1 MAGSPRFTVYGRWGN
16 GLFELTDVLAA
27 TWTQA
32 INELD
37 TLEIKTRQAV
47 AKGNAIVW
55 QDSKGIWHEHLVSS
69 VEAEHSTA
77 STAPVNTVYAENSL
91 CEIRGDYV
99 VNKRPGVG
107 VTGGATAS
115 EALAAALS
123 ASRWSVGAVDV
134 ATKASASLYH
144 TTAWDALSDVVGA
157 WGGEIETALTAG
169 TSGITAR
176 KLNLKAKIGQASAT
190 RRFEYT
196 RDMSSVKRAYD
207 DTDVITA
214 VYAWGKGEELDSGGY
229 GRRIGIASVNGG
241 VDYVADADALALW
254 GRPDGNG
261 GKAHVFGDYTNE
273 DQEDAAALKVEAEA
287 YLAGRCAPEI
297 TYTADVLQFG
307 AAGVDLTGVSLG
319 DAVHVV
325 DTSFEPELRIEAR
338 IVGMKTDLLDPYN
351 PTITLGNYTR
361 GLEEQFA
368 SIKSTLGGISNRAAT
383 WEAMESA
390 AAGYLNRVIDGL
402 NDIFAS
408 SGGFVSFDPASGI
421 TVTDKDTV
429 EASTMAVNIS
439 GAGIRI
445 ADSKTSAGG
454 WDWRTFGT
462 GAGFT
467 ADEINAGTL
476 TAIRIQDAT
485 GENYWDL
492 ATGEMHLK
500 SAVPADEAVSSVS
513 VLYAVGGSASETPTS
528 GWSTDTP
535 EWSEGKYVWQKT
547 VATMASGTVNES
559 DPVCIQG
566 ARGEKGEDGAQGEEG
581 AKGVG
586 VSAIVSQ
593 YYLSTSDTA
602 QTGGTWSESE
612 PAWSSGHYIWAR
624 SKVTWTDGN
633 TTTTSPT
640 LATTYNAI
648 AKAQTELATT
658 VDGIQSSV
666 SKIEGDYVTSTTL
679 NQTSSSLTAKINTAQ
694 TTADN
699 AKKVA
704 TNYLSFSG
712 NGLVVGDMTASSLGS
727 NVRLNSSG
735 MEVRNGATVLASY
748 GANSIKLGANSASS
762 TVEMCGGRG
771 KIYVGNNRTQITGT
785 NGVVLVGESNSQTS
799 NVGIISDSTGP
810 MVMTTSERYSL
821 GGDIYDR
828 DTLKSRIA
836 PYIATAYASTATS
849 LTPEWRPVRC
859 YGKKVYKEGKGKYL
873 GIANGCL
880 LASAFGFLCVSGA
893 IYWQDAYANDAIQM
907 GLYVGPNAATISG
920 GTFYPLGGNAGYPT
934 TFGTITA
941 PMVVV
946 PITIN
951 PSYVF
956 LVAANW
962 SGTRGTIPSND
973 ATQITGFFLR

>member
-1 MAGSPRFTVYGRWGN
+1 MAGSSRFTVYDRWGN

-32 INELD
+32 VNELD

-91 CEIRGDYV
+91 CEIRGDYI

-134 ATKASASLYH
+134 AAKASASLYH
-144 TTAWDALSDVVGA
+144 TTAWDALSDVVNA

-176 KLNLKAKIGQASAT
+176 ELNLKAKVGQQTAS

-196 RDMSSVKRAYD
+196 RDMSSVKRTYN

-214 VYAWGKGEELDSGGY
+214 VYAWGKGEELESGGY

-273 DQEDAAALKVEAEA
+273 DQEDAAALKAEAES
-287 YLAGRCAPEI
+287 YLAERCTPEV

-325 DTSFEPELRIEAR
+325 DTSFDPQLRIEAR
-338 IVGMKTDLLDPYN
+338 IVGMETDLLDPYN
-351 PTITLGNYTR
+351 PTITLGNFAR

-368 SIKSTLGGISNRAAT
+368 SIKSTLGGISNRSAT

-402 NDIFAS
+402 NDLFAS
-408 SGGFVSFDPASGI
+408 SGGFVSFDPATGI

-445 ADSKTSAGG
+445 ADNKTSAGD

-476 TAIRIQDAT
+476 TAIRIQDYT
-485 GENYWDL
+485 GKNYWDL
-492 ATGEMHLK
+492 ATGELQLTSYDDEISGLQSLVRSTSSGVEVGKVDSSGSYTTNRAVVRSDGYFTVVDK
-500 SAVPADEAVSSVS
+500 SGNEMARFGADTLSLMGGLFGMDVLSS
-513 VLYAVGGSASETPTS
+513 
-528 GWSTDTP
+528 
-535 EWSEGKYVWQKT
+535 
-547 VATMASGTVNES
+547 
-559 DPVCIQG
+559 
-566 ARGEKGEDGAQGEEG
+566 DGAI
-581 AKGVG
+581 K
-586 VSAIVSQ
+586 
-593 YYLSTSDTA
+593 L
-602 QTGGTWSESE
+602 
-612 PAWSSGHYIWAR
+612 H
-624 SKVTWTDGN
+624 
-633 TTTTSPT
+633 
-640 LATTYNAI
+640 
-648 AKAQTELATT
+648 
-658 VDGIQSSV
+658 
-666 SKIEGDYVTSTTL
+666 
-679 NQTSSSLTAKINTAQ
+679 
-694 TTADN
+694 
-699 AKKVA
+699 
-704 TNYLSFSG
+704 
-712 NGLVVGDMTASSLGS
+712 ASSTYPSVHIITDNIDSDDGGIMAMCNYS
-727 NVRLNSSG
+727 NPK
-735 MEVRNGATVLASY
+735 NGATMYLQRQRAALYAQNGTEDAMGS
-748 GANSIKLGANSASS
+748 GGSIVVA
-762 TVEMCGGRG
+762 MGGD
-771 KIYVGNNRTQITGT
+771 
-785 NGVVLVGESNSQTS
+785 GES
-799 NVGIISDSTGP
+799 
-810 MVMTTSERYSL
+810 
-821 GGDIYDR
+821 
-828 DTLKSRIA
+828 
-836 PYIATAYASTATS
+836 YAALRADNLALMDMGS
-849 LTPEWRPVRC
+849 LTSRNYPM
-859 YGKKVYKEGKGKYL
+859 GKV
-873 GIANGCL
+873 I
-880 LASAFGFLCVSGA
+880 SALDSL
-893 IYWQDAYANDAIQM
+893 IK
-907 GLYVGPNAATISG
+907 
-920 GTFYPLGGNAGYPT
+920 
-934 TFGTITA
+934 
-941 PMVVV
+941 
-946 PITIN
+946 
-951 PSYVF
+951 
-956 LVAANW
+956 
-962 SGTRGTIPSND
+962 
-973 ATQITGFFLR
+973 